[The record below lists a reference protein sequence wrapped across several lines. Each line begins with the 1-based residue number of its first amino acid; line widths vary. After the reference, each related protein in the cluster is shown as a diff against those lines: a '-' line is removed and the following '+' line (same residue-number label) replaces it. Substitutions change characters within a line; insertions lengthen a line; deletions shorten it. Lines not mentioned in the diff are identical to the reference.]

1 MGEIRMFVYERNR
14 YILVES
20 VIVKVKDVIIYFNKL
35 SL

>member
-14 YILVES
+14 YILVER
-20 VIVKVKDVIIYFNKL
+20 VIGKPKDVIIYFNKL